1 MTEKLQQA
9 EEKIDLDNPRRCD
22 PENPNRIKTVGFG
35 FGDVVIQDVLE
46 ELKLFPKLFTGE
58 HVKSKLVEYRQ
69 VQKFS
74 IIPNE
79 NSSLNIDGELIG
91 ITPVHV
97 TMEPKRINVLV

>member
-1 MTEKLQQA
+1 MFVIACNTIHTGKA
-9 EEKIDLDNPRRCD
+9 MRIAPKSKFDDGKIDLIIVRNTS
-22 PENPNRIKTVGFG
+22 RIE
-35 FGDVVIQDVLE
+35 L
-46 ELKLFPKLFTGE
+46 LKLFPKLFTGE

-74 IIPNE
+74 IIPDE

-91 ITPVHV
+91 LTPVHV